1 MKRTLLSLLCLAA
14 AMTAGAQQYMRI
26 WQGGSSTRVALQ
38 DITYSASGA
47 TLTAAGRQYST
58 ASIDSITMVHVINV
72 TYQGQQVTVDVGRAP
87 GVTYTVQ
94 GGHVS
99 VTSTN
104 VTQELEMVLQ
114 GTSTDGSFTYTGP
127 LKCKL
132 TLNGLT
138 LTSTRGA
145 AIDIQCGKRVDLIL
159 ASGTQNTLTDAAGG
173 TQKAALY
180 CKGHLEVEG
189 SGSLT
194 VSGNTRHAIASKE
207 YLQLKKS
214 TGTITIARAAGDAI
228 HVGQYL
234 LMSGGTIRID
244 ENTACDGIQVE
255 TMLLDDQMTPDP
267 SKEDN
272 GKVFIKGGTIDAV
285 IAHEDYKGLKN
296 DAGDMTIS
304 GGNIRILANGNGS
317 RGIQTDGNL
326 TISADDGATNI
337 YIEANGAKCQDPND
351 STDPHRCMG
360 IKVEKNLTVTGG
372 TTTVTNEG
380 KKARGI
386 KVNDTY
392 RKTGGTVT
400 AEVVATNIAK

>member
-14 AMTAGAQQYMRI
+14 AMTTGAQQYMRI
-26 WQGGSSTRVALQ
+26 WQAGSNTRVALQ
-38 DITYSASGA
+38 DITYSADGA
-47 TLTAAGRQYST
+47 TLTAGGRQYST
-58 ASIDSITMVHVINV
+58 ASIDSITMVHVITV
-72 TYQGQQVTVDVGRAP
+72 TYQGQQATVDVGHAP
-87 GVTYTVQ
+87 GVTSSVQ
-94 GGHVS
+94 GANVS

-104 VTQELEMVLQ
+104 HAQELEMVLQ
-114 GTSTDGSFTYTGP
+114 GTSQDGSFTYTGP
-127 LKCKL
+127 LKCKM
-132 TLNGLT
+132 TLNGLN
-138 LTSTRGA
+138 LTSTQGA

-159 ASGTQNTLTDAAGG
+159 ADGTQNTLTDAAGG
-173 TQKAALY
+173 THKAALY

-214 TGTITIARAAGDAI
+214 TGTITIARAASDAI

-234 LMSGGTIRID
+234 LMSGGTINID
-244 ENTACDGIQVE
+244 ENTSCDGIQVE
-255 TMLLDDQMTPDP
+255 TMLLDDQITPDP

-272 GKVFIKGGTIDAV
+272 GKVFIKGGTINAV
-285 IAHEDYKGLKN
+285 IAHEDYKGIKN
-296 DAGDMTIS
+296 DEGDMAIS

-326 TISADDGATNI
+326 TISANDGATNI
-337 YIEANGAKCQDPND
+337 YIEANGERCTDPAD
-351 STDPHRCMG
+351 SADPHRCMG
-360 IKVEKNLTVTGG
+360 IKVEQNLTVTGG

-386 KVNDTY
+386 KVNGTY
-392 RKTGGTVT
+392 RKTGGTVN
-400 AEVVATNIAK
+400 ASVVATTTAN